1 MNEHKYW
8 LGFSLIPNIG
18 PKRLQHL
25 FEHFGSLS
33 QAWSATVS
41 DLNHA
46 GLGKKLAADFAHL
59 RSRLDLDAALNRLHK
74 AGAQLLTLGDDDY
87 PSLLR
92 QIDDPPAVL
101 YIRGNTA
108 ALNTRAI
115 SIVGTRK
122 ATKYGRD
129 VAFDLSRQLAS
140 QNITVVS
147 GLAPGIDAAAHQGA
161 LAGEGFTLAVMG
173 CGVDVP
179 YPRENVNLARQIS
192 ALGALIS
199 EYPVGTQPI
208 PANFPRRNRI
218 LSGLSLGVLVVEA
231 PENSGALITANLAA
245 DQGREVFA
253 IPGAIYNQ
261 MSRGSNR
268 LIQDGAKLVQDV
280 ADILSEL
287 NIAHEKVE
295 TRERTQQIAPGSEN
309 ERLILQHL
317 NVQPV
322 HVDDLARLT
331 SLSIADVTST
341 LTILELKGLAQM
353 VGPMQYSSM
362 YTRGN
367 P

>member
-18 PKRLQHL
+18 PKRLQL
-25 FEHFGSLS
+25 LSDHFGSLS
-33 QAWSATVS
+33 LAWSASAS
-41 DLNHA
+41 DLSHA
-46 GLGKKLAADFAHL
+46 GLGDRLAADVVQMRA
-59 RSRLDLDAALNRLHK
+59 RINPDAALERVHK
-74 AGAQLLTLGDDDY
+74 AGAQVLALGDEDY
-87 PSLLR
+87 PLLLR
-92 QIDDPPAVL
+92 QIDDPPAVIF
-101 YIRGNTA
+101 IRGNA
-108 ALNTRAI
+108 VCLNTRAI

-129 VAFDLSRQLAS
+129 VAFDLSKQLAA
-140 QNITVVS
+140 QNITVIS
-147 GLAPGIDAAAHQGA
+147 GLAQGIDTAAHQGA
-161 LAGEGFTLAVMG
+161 LAGGGFTLAVMG
-173 CGVDVP
+173 CGVDIP

-192 ALGALIS
+192 ERGALVS

-231 PENSGALITANLAA
+231 PENSGALITANLAG

-280 ADILSEL
+280 QDILSEL
-287 NIAHEKVE
+287 NIAYEQVE
-295 TRERTQQIAPGSEN
+295 TREKTLQIAPGN
-309 ERLILQHL
+309 DTERLILQHL
-317 NVQPV
+317 HVEPI
-322 HVDDLARLT
+322 HVDDLARITGLN
-331 SLSIADVTST
+331 IVDVTST

-353 VGPMQYSSM
+353 VGPMQYSSI
-362 YTRGN
+362 YV